1 MGEMA
6 VEEFRRFFAG
16 QLPLDQITPEMFTRI
31 A

>member
-1 MGEMA
+1 MSEMA
-6 VEEFRRFFAG
+6 VDELRCFFAG